1 MTNNTSPAALKI
13 EVVDSS
19 GKIIGRT
26 YEKRAKGLVKKG
38 RARFTDENRITL
50 LPSEDAHEYTDTE
63 GYKMDERINTEN
75 IESILEENSQYTIE
89 SVMQCMKKILDDT
102 QYIKDAIFNVT
113 EIPSGDAGDCG
124 SPGDIAGKAKAEA
137 ISTIVRE
144 REDTNQKLIDFY
156 NKVYNDLKAQQF
168 SASDVEK
175 KIELINKLYA
185 LPIPEENI
193 IVDTLTDRVPSLV
206 STIVDSIGTEILR

>member
-1 MTNNTSPAALKI
+1 MTNNTSPASLKI

-75 IESILEENSQYTIE
+75 IENISEENSQYTIE

-175 KIELINKLYA
+175 KIQLLNTLSTMPGIHSDDFEDN
-185 LPIPEENI
+185 
-193 IVDTLTDRVPSLV
+193 LTDRVKDLV
-206 STIVDSIGTEILR
+206 SSIIGSLY

>member
-1 MTNNTSPAALKI
+1 MTNNTSPASLKI

-75 IESILEENSQYTIE
+75 IENISEENSQYTIE

-144 REDTNQKLIDFY
+144 RENTNQKLIDFY

-175 KIELINKLYA
+175 KIQLLNTLSTMPGIHSDDFEDN
-185 LPIPEENI
+185 
-193 IVDTLTDRVPSLV
+193 LTDRVKDLV
-206 STIVDSIGTEILR
+206 SSIIGSLN

>member
-1 MTNNTSPAALKI
+1 MTNNTSPASLKI

-75 IESILEENSQYTIE
+75 IENISEENSQYTIE

-144 REDTNQKLIDFY
+144 RENTNQKLIDFY
-156 NKVYNDLKAQQF
+156 NKVYNDLKGQQF

-175 KIELINKLYA
+175 KIQLLNTLSTMPGIHSDDFEDN
-185 LPIPEENI
+185 
-193 IVDTLTDRVPSLV
+193 LTDRVKDLV
-206 STIVDSIGTEILR
+206 SSIIGSLN

>member
-1 MTNNTSPAALKI
+1 MTNNTSPASLKI

-50 LPSEDAHEYTDTE
+50 LPSEDAHEYIETE

-75 IESILEENSQYTIE
+75 ILEENGQYTIE
-89 SVMQCMKKILDDT
+89 SVMQCMKKILDDSD
-102 QYIKDAIFNVT
+102 YIKDVLKNIV

-144 REDTNQKLIDFY
+144 RENTNQKLIDFY

-175 KIELINKLYA
+175 KIQLLNTLSA
-185 LPIPEENI
+185 MPEIHSDVFEDN
-193 IVDTLTDRVPSLV
+193 LTDRVNDLV
-206 STIVDSIGTEILR
+206 SSIICSLN

>member
-63 GYKMDERINTEN
+63 GYKMDERMNIEN
-75 IESILEENSQYTIE
+75 ISEENSQYTIE

-144 REDTNQKLIDFY
+144 RENTNQKLIDFY

>member
-1 MTNNTSPAALKI
+1 MTKNTSPASLKI

-50 LPSEDAHEYTDTE
+50 LPSEDAHEYIETE

-75 IESILEENSQYTIE
+75 IENISEENGQYTIE

-102 QYIKDAIFNVT
+102 QYIKNAIYNVT

-156 NKVYNDLKAQQF
+156 NEVYNDLKAQQF

-175 KIELINKLYA
+175 KNQLLNTLSAMSGIHSDVFDDN
-185 LPIPEENI
+185 
-193 IVDTLTDRVPSLV
+193 LTDRVNDLVASIIGSLN
-206 STIVDSIGTEILR
+206 

>member
-1 MTNNTSPAALKI
+1 MTNNTSPASLKI

-75 IESILEENSQYTIE
+75 IENISEENSQYTIE

-102 QYIKDAIFNVT
+102 QYIKDAIYNVT

-144 REDTNQKLIDFY
+144 RENTNQKLIDFY

-175 KIELINKLYA
+175 KIQLLNTLSAMPGIHSDDFEDN
-185 LPIPEENI
+185 
-193 IVDTLTDRVPSLV
+193 LTDRVKDLV
-206 STIVDSIGTEILR
+206 SSIIGSLN

>member
-1 MTNNTSPAALKI
+1 MTNNTSPASLKI

-75 IESILEENSQYTIE
+75 IENISEENGQYTVE

-102 QYIKDAIFNVT
+102 QYIKDALDNVA

-144 REDTNQKLIDFY
+144 RENTNQKLIDFY

-175 KIELINKLYA
+175 KIQLLNTLSA
-185 LPIPEENI
+185 IPGIHSRDFEDN
-193 IVDTLTDRVPSLV
+193 LTDRVTDLV
-206 STIVDSIGTEILR
+206 SSIICSLN

>member
-50 LPSEDAHEYTDTE
+50 MPSEDAHEYTETE

-75 IESILEENSQYTIE
+75 IENIPEENSQYTIE

-102 QYIKDAIFNVT
+102 QYIKDAIYNVT

-175 KIELINKLYA
+175 KIQLLNTLSAMPGIHSDDFEDN
-185 LPIPEENI
+185 
-193 IVDTLTDRVPSLV
+193 LTDRVKDLV
-206 STIVDSIGTEILR
+206 SSIIGSLN

>member
-1 MTNNTSPAALKI
+1 MTNNTSPASLKI

-50 LPSEDAHEYTDTE
+50 LPSEDAHEYIETE

-75 IESILEENSQYTIE
+75 IENISEENSQYTIE

-124 SPGDIAGKAKAEA
+124 SPGDIAGKAKDEA

-175 KIELINKLYA
+175 KIQLLNTLSAMPGIHSDDFEDN
-185 LPIPEENI
+185 
-193 IVDTLTDRVPSLV
+193 LTDRVKDLV
-206 STIVDSIGTEILR
+206 SSIIGSLN

>member
-1 MTNNTSPAALKI
+1 MTNNTSPASLKI

-50 LPSEDAHEYTDTE
+50 LPSEDAHEYIETE

-75 IESILEENSQYTIE
+75 IENISEENGQYTIE

-102 QYIKDAIFNVT
+102 QYIKNAIYNVT

-144 REDTNQKLIDFY
+144 RENTNQKLIDFY

-175 KIELINKLYA
+175 KIQLLNTLSAMSGIHSDVFDDN
-185 LPIPEENI
+185 
-193 IVDTLTDRVPSLV
+193 LTDRVNDLVASIIGSLN
-206 STIVDSIGTEILR
+206 

>member
-1 MTNNTSPAALKI
+1 MTNNTSPASLKI

-63 GYKMDERINTEN
+63 GYKIDERINTEN
-75 IESILEENSQYTIE
+75 IENISEENSQYTIE

-144 REDTNQKLIDFY
+144 RENTNQKLIDFY

-175 KIELINKLYA
+175 KIQLLNTLSTMPGIHSDDFEDN
-185 LPIPEENI
+185 
-193 IVDTLTDRVPSLV
+193 LTDRVKDLV
-206 STIVDSIGTEILR
+206 SSIIGSLN

>member
-1 MTNNTSPAALKI
+1 MTNNTSPASLKI

-50 LPSEDAHEYTDTE
+50 LPSEDAHEYIETE

-75 IESILEENSQYTIE
+75 IENISEENGQYTIE

-102 QYIKDAIFNVT
+102 QYIKNAIFNVT

-144 REDTNQKLIDFY
+144 RENTNQKLIDFY

-168 SASDVEK
+168 SVSDVEK
-175 KIELINKLYA
+175 KIQLLNTLSAMSGIHSRDFEDN
-185 LPIPEENI
+185 
-193 IVDTLTDRVPSLV
+193 LTDRVKDLV
-206 STIVDSIGTEILR
+206 SSIICSLN